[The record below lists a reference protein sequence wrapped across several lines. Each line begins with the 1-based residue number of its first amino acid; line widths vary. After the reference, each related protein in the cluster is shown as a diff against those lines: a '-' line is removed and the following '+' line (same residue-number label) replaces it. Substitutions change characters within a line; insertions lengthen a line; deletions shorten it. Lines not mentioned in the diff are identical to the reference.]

1 MRRWLNVLT
10 FFLVESSTSMTTPTM
25 PFYATWFDGVTCRL
39 TGPKSM
45 NRSEGW
51 SEVMDLND
59 ELVNSQLHQPLI
71 IGI

>member
-1 MRRWLNVLT
+1 
-10 FFLVESSTSMTTPTM
+10 
-25 PFYATWFDGVTCRL
+25 VTCRL